1 MPPTIRKAIRWGRS
15 VLITAGDGMTDTP
28 ALDVDVLIRHVL
40 GCDRTFL
47 LTRDH
52 LTMTH
57 GTWRR
62 FQKLVSR
69 RSTAEPVAYITG
81 TKEFAGLVFRVDRRV
96 LIPRPDTET
105 ILDLAISRLAG
116 CGAGATGVDVGTGSG
131 ALAIAWAIA
140 CPSSTIHAIDI
151 DGGALQVARNNARRL
166 RANLNAAGRSRLRFS
181 RGDGLAT
188 FKTTVHV
195 ICANLPYIPIGDAP
209 GLDRT
214 VRDWEPHVALFSGPD
229 GLDAYRDLL
238 SHASRLVRPGG
249 SVLMECGDAQTAALS
264 ALARERIPSAHVT
277 VHQDLAGRDRVVEAL
292 IPKAQREHP
301 RGTLPFP

>member
-1 MPPTIRKAIRWGRS
+1 MPPTISEAIRWGRS
-15 VLITAGDGMTDTP
+15 VLVAAGDAITDTP
-28 ALDVDVLIRHVL
+28 SLDVDVLMRHVL
-40 GCDRTFL
+40 RCDRSAI

-52 LTMTH
+52 LTMTP

-62 FQKLVSR
+62 FQQLVAR

-105 ILDLAISRLAG
+105 ILDLAISRLAA
-116 CGAGATGVDVGTGSG
+116 CGEGATGVDVGTGSG
-131 ALAIAWAIA
+131 AIAIAWAIA
-140 CPSSTIHAIDI
+140 CPMSTIHAIDN
-151 DGGALQVARNNARRL
+151 DEGALQVARNNARRL
-166 RANLNAAGRSRLRFS
+166 RTVVNSARRARVRF
-181 RGDGLAT
+181 RQGDGLAT
-188 FKTTVHV
+188 FTASVHV
-195 ICANLPYIPIGDAP
+195 ICANLPYIPTGEAP

-214 VRDWEPHVALFSGPD
+214 VRDWEPPVALFSGPD

-249 SVLMECGDAQTAALS
+249 SILMECGDAQATALS
-264 ALARERIPSAHVT
+264 ALARERLPTSQVT
-277 VHQDLAGRDRVVEAL
+277 VHQDLAGRDRVVEAQ
-292 IPKAQREHP
+292 IPKAPTDHT